1 MISTELN
8 INKNKLHSYRDPVG
22 FCFAKWFD
30 EQFIYD
36 ILNEV
41 GFKDFKFVLAS
52 DSEDRNHIDMY
63 ASNGSERVTI
73 DCKIMNHN
81 FEYNNGHENKK
92 LKTSYDDVLTI
103 GQYALASENT
113 EYIMFVRRDTI
124 SICSLRDIR
133 DKVKPLVVISK
144 SKGIAGNAQDLYN
157 YRVKD
162 LQNLFSTHIISI
174 PSDKADLYDKAFK
187 LYDKSRFSVRE
198 IHFNKNLS
206 EEKKTE
212 MIIIILEDLKR
223 ELLGIINEYNNIY
236 VEIPKIDNTD
246 DLLNDIYN
254 L

>member
-1 MISTELN
+1 MISTDLN
-8 INKNKLHSYRDPVG
+8 INKSKLHSYRDPVG
-22 FCFAKWFD
+22 YYFAKWFD
-30 EQFIYD
+30 EPFAID
-36 ILNEV
+36 ILNSI
-41 GFKDFKFVLAS
+41 DYRNFKFVAA
-52 DSEDRNHIDMY
+52 DDNDDRKHIDMY
-63 ASNGSERVTI
+63 ASNGSETVTI

-81 FEYNNGHENKK
+81 FEYDNGNENKK
-92 LKTSYDDVLTI
+92 LNKSYDDVLTI

-113 EYIMFVRRDTI
+113 EYILFVRRDTI

-174 PSDKADLYDKAFK
+174 PSDKADLYNKAFK
-187 LYDKSRFSVRE
+187 LYEKSRFSVRE

-206 EEKKTE
+206 EDKKTE
-212 MIIIILEDLKR
+212 MIIIILEDLRR

-236 VEIPKIDNTD
+236 VEIPKINDTD
-246 DLLNDIYN
+246 TLLEDIYN